1 MSVQIAGGPKAAPS
15 NSVAGGPKAAPS
27 NSEDR
32 RDAKAQ
38 RIPFEAIVEL
48 GGEAEPNAA
57 FEAQG
62 VDLSAT
68 GMHLRT
74 AYLPEVGQP
83 LLCRFGSGAQEIS
96 AEAEVVWR
104 KEGARGGEFGIRF
117 TNLDGASA
125 AALWEMC
132 GASRGEP
139 SEGAS
144 RSSRPEVDAGTRV
157 RLHIDGLG
165 SPMKARV
172 RGATDGELLVGSN
185 LEFLRVGRSLEL
197 EDVDRGGKRPAHI
210 DRVDVEIDRVSRVPQ
225 LVVTLR
231 YDDVPAE
238 TSVQIPLPA
247 ALGSTSSEAVS
258 AAYDAADA
266 PPAAHVRADA
276 SSDDVEMAKMM
287 RSTLSTAAADIMP
300 KMAELGLRAKTTL
313 GLLVSKAVQRSRTG
327 GDRQAPR
334 RTTAPPPSGALHA
347 TGKRVVRNGDDA
359 DERDAFTKRPR
370 IGKRGA
376 VLLGGTAGLLTVV
389 TAMALH
395 KSTTPPPGAGQAVS
409 ATEPTEA
416 ATAAPQLAEI
426 PAGGADAL
434 QANVPLF
441 GATTLSTTEPVLP
454 GAPAQLASGA
464 PLGFATGSP
473 GGTPG
478 PMEQVDDGR
487 SQSGSDHRSNPSRT
501 HTKAPSFGHG
511 KISHATFLRM
521 KTDGEITTL
530 HGARTATG
538 FTITVPGRRVEG
550 GSSLAGRDSRIASV
564 KVLNG
569 SKGGEVS
576 FQFKDGVPPYFVRA
590 KGHDVQIALGRA
602 PDGDDDDD
610 QAATTRGA
618 TASKR
623 STETHHRSKRD

>member
-1 MSVQIAGGPKAAPS
+1 MSAH
-15 NSVAGGPKAAPS
+15 
-27 NSEDR
+27 EDR

-74 AYLPEVGQP
+74 AYLPEIGQP

-96 AEAEVVWR
+96 AEADVVWR
-104 KEGARGGEFGIRF
+104 KEGPRGGEFGIRF

-132 GASRGEP
+132 GATRGEA
-139 SEGAS
+139 SDGAP
-144 RSSRPEVDAGTRV
+144 RAARPEVDPGTRV
-157 RLHIDGLG
+157 RLHIEGLG

-210 DRVDVEIDRVSRVPQ
+210 DRVDVEVDRASRVPQ

-231 YDDVPAE
+231 YDDMPGE
-238 TSVQIPLPA
+238 TSVQLPLPQGMSPA
-247 ALGSTSSEAVS
+247 SSEAAGVS
-258 AAYDAADA
+258 NDSVDFAPAGAQGLDTPVDAE
-266 PPAAHVRADA
+266 R
-276 SSDDVEMAKMM
+276 DDMEAAKMM
-287 RSTLSTAAADIMP
+287 RSKLSHAAADLMP
-300 KMAELGLRAKTTL
+300 KVSQLGSRAKTTL
-313 GLLVSKAVQRSRTG
+313 GLLLAKAVQRSRPRVG
-327 GDRQAPR
+327 RQAAR
-334 RTTAPPPSGALHA
+334 RITSPPPSGALHA
-347 TGKRVVRNGDDA
+347 SGKRVVRDSEDG
-359 DERDAFTKRPR
+359 DERDLLGKRPR

-395 KSTTPPPGAGQAVS
+395 KSSSPPPGAAASVSPTESEAVS
-409 ATEPTEA
+409 AGSLVAEA
-416 ATAAPQLAEI
+416 PLGAT
-426 PAGGADAL
+426 DSL

-441 GATTLSTTEPVLP
+441 GATTLSTTEPVAP
-454 GAPAQLASGA
+454 GSPAQLASGTPPGAAFGA
-464 PLGFATGSP
+464 PATSP
-473 GGTPG
+473 GAPASGSMDA
-478 PMEQVDDGR
+478 MEDDRPAGA
-487 SQSGSDHRSNPSRT
+487 SDHRSSSSHS

-511 KISHATFLRM
+511 KVSHATVLHL
-521 KTDGEITTL
+521 KTDGDVTML
-530 HGARTATG
+530 HGARSATG
-538 FTITVPGRRVEG
+538 FTISVPGRRVEG
-550 GSSLAGRDSRIASV
+550 GSSLAHRDSRIASV

-576 FQFKDGVPPYFVRA
+576 FQFKDGVPPYLVRG
-590 KGHDVQIALGRA
+590 KGHDVQIALGRSS
-602 PDGDDDDD
+602 DSNDDSDDKV
-610 QAATTRGA
+610 AVKHGA

-623 STETHHRSKRD
+623 APETHHRSKRD